1 MSMPSLRVAK
11 NESIGSN
18 NYDRNMLNLKQ
29 TLVTVKV
36 FKLYVTF
43 VFIVNIGHFIN
54 IFGCNVI
61 NKRKDGKLFYNSEIW
76 HIPTLN
82 SQLKVHI
89 LICFSNK

>member
-1 MSMPSLRVAK
+1 MLQK
-11 NESIGSN
+11 NELIGSN

-36 FKLYVTF
+36 FAEVFKLYVPF

-61 NKRKDGKLFYNSEIW
+61 S
-76 HIPTLN
+76 
-82 SQLKVHI
+82 
-89 LICFSNK
+89 